1 MNVETVKNVSSR
13 EGQKPKRRGR
23 RPGAGRPRGS
33 MKVVNV
39 AELTPLF
46 FEGLSYRRIA
56 ARFGVSVRT
65 LRRRMS
71 EQGV

>member
-1 MNVETVKNVSSR
+1 VNVETVKNVSSR
-13 EGQKPKRRGR
+13 EQQQPKRGGR

-33 MKVVNV
+33 VKVVNV
-39 AELTPLF
+39 AELPRLVF
-46 FEGLSYRRIA
+46 DGLSYRRMA